1 MVIHGKGA
9 LCLGDCGAGPV
20 SCMAVKAGEA
30 IKDRGF
36 SGVGVAQKDN
46 GCEGDLGAH
55 KGKAP
60 GYKRGLLIRYA
71 GWRLAGAWMIWK
83 ML

>member
-9 LCLGDCGAGPV
+9 WCLGDCGAGPV

>member
-1 MVIHGKGA
+1 M
-9 LCLGDCGAGPV
+9 GDCGAGPV

-46 GCEGDLGAH
+46 GCEGNLGDH
-55 KGKAP
+55 EGKAP
-60 GYKRGLLIRYA
+60 DYNMEDAVGFTMVLLVIFHELCA
-71 GWRLAGAWMIWK
+71 MMVL
-83 ML
+83 